1 MLGHCTYYTPRSKV
15 DDPRKILSEI
25 ENYLSTPNH
34 AGACTRL
41 PFGAYDSR
49 REDAETIC
57 RSHHLFLLF
66 AVDRSLRHTNRF
78 GCSRH
83 CSSLKGLLAR
93 RKTKR

>member
-1 MLGHCTYYTPRSKV
+1 MLGHCCTYYTSRSKV

-49 REDAETIC
+49 
-57 RSHHLFLLF
+57 
-66 AVDRSLRHTNRF
+66 
-78 GCSRH
+78 
-83 CSSLKGLLAR
+83 
-93 RKTKR
+93 

>member
-15 DDPRKILSEI
+15 DDPRKMVSEI

-49 REDAETIC
+49 REGAPRPSVALIIC
-57 RSHHLFLLF
+57 FCCLRWT
-66 AVDRSLRHTNRF
+66 AVCATQIASDVLGTVRP
-78 GCSRH
+78 
-83 CSSLKGLLAR
+83 
-93 RKTKR
+93 